1 MVKTPPFHGVNV
13 GSNPAGVTIFFGRLA
28 QLGERLPYK
37 QDVSGSSP
45 LSPTRLQHIQEDV
58 LFCYMYGHDDDRR
71 DSMRTETGVVEKILP
86 DHMVLIKASRTS
98 LFSRHASSIGNATAP
113 IEVRNEIGAEKGD
126 FVEFA
131 LPERNIALGGFIGF
145 GIPMLI
151 VLLSIVVLYTQ
162 GPSWGLSENGSAAA
176 GFIGGL
182 ILAFIVMKILN
193 KAWKGQRS
201 EASILRII
209 RPDAEDM
216 EHDGEESPQ
225 A

>member
-1 MVKTPPFHGVNV
+1 
-13 GSNPAGVTIFFGRLA
+13 
-28 QLGERLPYK
+28 
-37 QDVSGSSP
+37 
-45 LSPTRLQHIQEDV
+45 
-58 LFCYMYGHDDDRR
+58 
-71 DSMRTETGVVEKILP
+71 MRTETGVVEKILP

-216 EHDGEESPQ
+216 GHDEGESLQ
-225 A
+225 G

>member
-1 MVKTPPFHGVNV
+1 
-13 GSNPAGVTIFFGRLA
+13 
-28 QLGERLPYK
+28 
-37 QDVSGSSP
+37 
-45 LSPTRLQHIQEDV
+45 
-58 LFCYMYGHDDDRR
+58 
-71 DSMRTETGVVEKILP
+71 MRTETGVVEKILP

-98 LFSRHASSIGNATAP
+98 LFSRHASSIGNA
-113 IEVRNEIGAEKGD
+113 IGAEKGD

>member
-1 MVKTPPFHGVNV
+1 
-13 GSNPAGVTIFFGRLA
+13 
-28 QLGERLPYK
+28 
-37 QDVSGSSP
+37 
-45 LSPTRLQHIQEDV
+45 
-58 LFCYMYGHDDDRR
+58 
-71 DSMRTETGVVEKILP
+71 
-86 DHMVLIKASRTS
+86 
-98 LFSRHASSIGNATAP
+98 
-113 IEVRNEIGAEKGD
+113 
-126 FVEFA
+126 
-131 LPERNIALGGFIGF
+131 
-145 GIPMLI
+145 MLI

-201 EASILRII
+201 EAYILRII